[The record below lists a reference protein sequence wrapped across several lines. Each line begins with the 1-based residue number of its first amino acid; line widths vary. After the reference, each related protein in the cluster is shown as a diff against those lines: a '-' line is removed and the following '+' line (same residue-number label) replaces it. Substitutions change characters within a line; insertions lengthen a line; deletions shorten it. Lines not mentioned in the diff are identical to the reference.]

1 MKGSRT
7 CQMEVCGMLP
17 RQGSVARVNDSG
29 VFLKSYAGLVSGNHS
44 EGVMIWR
51 HHKEIGLS

>member
-7 CQMEVCGMLP
+7 CQIEVCGMLP

-44 EGVMIWR
+44 EGVMNGDATR
-51 HHKEIGLS
+51 K